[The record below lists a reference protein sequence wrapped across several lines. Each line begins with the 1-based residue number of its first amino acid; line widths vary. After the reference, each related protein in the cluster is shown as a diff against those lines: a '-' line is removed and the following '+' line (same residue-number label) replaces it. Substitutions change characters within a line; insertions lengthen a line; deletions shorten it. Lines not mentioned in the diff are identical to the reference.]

1 MGESRCRHRQ
11 TRLIAQDDTTTY
23 VECRECGQLFE
34 RAELEEEPKAA
45 PSEFEEDLS
54 DA

>member
-1 MGESRCRHRQ
+1 MPETCSHRR

-23 VECRECGQLFE
+23 VECLDCGQLFDT
-34 RAELEEEPKAA
+34 AELDRSAPAA
-45 PSEFEEDLS
+45 AEFEEDLS